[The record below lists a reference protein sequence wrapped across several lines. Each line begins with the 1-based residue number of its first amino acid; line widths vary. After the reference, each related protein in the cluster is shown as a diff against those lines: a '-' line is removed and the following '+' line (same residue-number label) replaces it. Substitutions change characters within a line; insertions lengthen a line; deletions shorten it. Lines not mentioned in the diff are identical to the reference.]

1 VLAFFGLTPEH
12 KESLILEPLFLL
24 MYYGGFTYTEAY
36 NLPVRYK
43 LWFVN
48 RIAKELK
55 RSNEGEAPQ
64 GDRTAHNNTPETA
77 ALTGRIRSSNTAT
90 RNRRFT

>member
-1 VLAFFGLTPEH
+1 
-12 KESLILEPLFLL
+12 

-43 LWFVN
+43 LWFIN

-55 RSNEGEAPQ
+55 KSSDGEAPQ
-64 GDRTAHNNTPETA
+64 GDRSAHNNNPETA
-77 ALTGRIRSSNTAT
+77 ALMGRVRSANTAA

>member
-1 VLAFFGLTPEH
+1 
-12 KESLILEPLFLL
+12 

-36 NLPVRYK
+36 NLPTKYK
-43 LWFVN
+43 IWFVN

-55 RSNEGEAPQ
+55 RSQEGDAPQ
-64 GDRTAHNNTPETA
+64 GDRTPGNNDPETA
-77 ALTGRIRSSNTAT
+77 ALLGRVRSANTAT